1 MECGCKVENM
11 LTPEEFWLRE
21 LRATSLPSE
30 EETSS
35 KSGSVSAE
43 HHKAPLRTKEWPVYV
58 ELTNG
63 KIFGCDLIVSAT
75 GVVPNTSAFV
85 GSGLEVGNLCTS
97 CMQCLNVYANFI

>member
-1 MECGCKVENM
+1 M
-11 LTPEEFWLRE
+11 RE
-21 LRATSLPSE
+21 LRATNLSSE

-35 KSGSVSAE
+35 KRGSVSAE
-43 HHKAPLRTKEWPVYV
+43 HHKAPLHTKEWPVYV

-63 KIFGCDLIVSAT
+63 KIFGCDLILSAT

-85 GSGLEVGNLCTS
+85 GSEIEVGNLCTS